1 MSQSTKTRPSL
12 RAVINTG
19 TREAPVYQEVGA
31 AWSHRRGFTL
41 RLKDQNGLTSD
52 ILLFTVT
59 PRSAAPAAAGA
70 Q

>member
-1 MSQSTKTRPSL
+1 MSQSPKSRPTL
-12 RAVINTG
+12 RAVVNTG

-31 AWSHRRGFTL
+31 CWPHRRGFTL

-59 PRSAAPAAAGA
+59 PRAAAPAEAGA